1 MNPKNDSSQMK
12 QILNPD
18 LNSES
23 SSKRTDQNI
32 DQTQKKVNS
41 KEAEGKG
48 STSKVE
54 NLKLDALKI
63 TNSEGAAGKGGDG
76 SPQGGES
83 SKVPN
88 PQKVN
93 SKAPDQKGSDQK
105 GPKQKGPD
113 NKKADQKEPDH
124 KKADQKETAMGS
136 TEGRPLGS
144 KSSDSNTTASP
155 GTSSNGAPP
164 NSQSVKR
171 KLSQTSY
178 DEAAGWGSPPNTGE
192 KLKREPECHMD
203 PDKLEPNRDHTVLI
217 DINESRDDRFV
228 PYKGQP
234 HAWDN
239 LHVKLPTDFPK
250 TGPKSRWDA
259 TVNALNSLK
268 KKASI
273 KDVAMAIMSYNQSY
287 QREWKFHALE
297 TYVEQVN
304 KRENNFSILIP
315 KMAELAVRLP
325 HVIQHAIPLLKQNR
339 SHAITLSQGQISC
352 LLANAFF
359 CTFPHRNS
367 TKPHSEYSNFP
378 TINFS
383 NLFGEPSPRKIEKL
397 RALFHYFNTVTNE
410 ETRPRGLVTFER
422 ICIPPKELPNW
433 QKKTEILTHLQVFS
447 EGFIETEGKGLLQV
461 DFAAKYVG
469 GGVLGNG
476 LVQEEIRFLMCPEL
490 IVARLFTEKLG
501 DNECLKITGA
511 QTYSVS
517 SGYSDTFKWL
527 GPYEDDTKRDK
538 WKRRLCQ
545 IVAIDAL
552 NFHNPKDQ
560 YTKENIQ
567 RELNKAYVGF
577 RPDPSVPLEY
587 TPDIATGNW
596 GCGAFKGDPE
606 LKALIQMMAAAVAG
620 RSLAFFTFRNSA
632 QARELRQIHKL
643 LKTKRVSVGR
653 LYTLLVRYC
662 EEKQHYKS
670 KSVFEFIQDKTGSAS
685 SHL

>member
-1 MNPKNDSSQMK
+1 PKNDSSQMK

-18 LNSES
+18 LNSEN
-23 SSKRTDQNI
+23 SSKRTDQNT
-32 DQTQKKVNS
+32 DQIQKK
-41 KEAEGKG
+41 
-48 STSKVE
+48 T
-54 NLKLDALKI
+54 
-63 TNSEGAAGKGGDG
+63 
-76 SPQGGES
+76 
-83 SKVPN
+83 
-88 PQKVN
+88 
-93 SKAPDQKGSDQK
+93 
-105 GPKQKGPD
+105 
-113 NKKADQKEPDH
+113 KADPKGAGQKPN
-124 KKADQKETAMGS
+124 AMGS

-144 KSSDSNTTASP
+144 KSSASSTTASP

-164 NSQSVKR
+164 NSQSGKR

-178 DEAAGWGSPPNTGE
+178 DEAAGWGSPPDTGE

-239 LHVKLPTDFPK
+239 LHVKLPTDFSFQPK
-250 TGPKSRWDA
+250 NGPKPRWDA

-268 KKASI
+268 KKASV

-304 KRENNFSILIP
+304 KCENNFSILIP

-410 ETRPRGLVTFER
+410 VCRATETRPRGLVTFER

-643 LKTKRVSVGR
+643 LKTKRVSVGH